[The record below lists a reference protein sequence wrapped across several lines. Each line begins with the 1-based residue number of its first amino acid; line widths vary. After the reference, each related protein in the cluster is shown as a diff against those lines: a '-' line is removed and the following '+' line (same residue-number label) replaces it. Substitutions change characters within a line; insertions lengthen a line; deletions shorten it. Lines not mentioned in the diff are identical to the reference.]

1 MVTQRNAYA
10 KSDGNAEVMD
20 TPYDRWASAQGID
33 VFKGYFVENLFTIPL
48 KWWERFGGYGI
59 LINLEGTGYMDDAF
73 VLSIPPGAKSK
84 PQRHVFEDLTY
95 VLSGKGAT
103 TLLWPEGKKKMRVDW
118 GPGAM
123 LVPPEGW
130 FHQHFNPGVRPARY
144 LALKVLSCKYKLQPG
159 AIKGDVPLDKGGWQ
173 IEYENEDPDI
183 RRVFAAECART
194 GAIMRTA
201 DFART

>member
-1 MVTQRNAYA
+1 
-10 KSDGNAEVMD
+10 
-20 TPYDRWASAQGID
+20 
-33 VFKGYFVENLFTIPL
+33 
-48 KWWERFGGYGI
+48 
-59 LINLEGTGYMDDAF
+59 
-73 VLSIPPGAKSK
+73 
-84 PQRHVFEDLTY
+84 
-95 VLSGKGAT
+95 
-103 TLLWPEGKKKMRVDW
+103 
-118 GPGAM
+118 M

-130 FHQHFNPGVRPARY
+130 LPQHFNPDVQPARH
-144 LALKVLSCKYKLQPG
+144 LALKVLSRKDKLHPG